1 MINSQVVH
9 RQLPPNENGQDG
21 QENKQQGFVQQELS
35 KSGILVGMYHG
46 LVIFRYTV
54 TELLTSHVKLIK
66 STA

>member
-1 MINSQVVH
+1 MIISQLVH

-35 KSGILVGMYHG
+35 KSRILVGMYDG
-46 LVIFRYTV
+46 LIIFRYTV

-66 STA
+66 ITA

>member
-1 MINSQVVH
+1 MIISQLVH

-35 KSGILVGMYHG
+35 KSRILVGMYDG
-46 LVIFRYTV
+46 LIIFRYTV